1 MKFCASKRLSAAIVV
16 LALAT
21 LACNFGKPLPAATQE
36 TELPPTQTA
45 QPENNDQGLCSNP
58 LYPVK
63 MGGNLDLQKHREFY
77 WRPRLYGYDHRRP
90 R

>member
-21 LACNFGKPLPAATQE
+21 LACNFGKPPPAATQE
-36 TELPPTQTA
+36 AEIPPTQAA

-63 MGGNLDLQKHREFY
+63 VDAPGLTKHRELF
-77 WRPRLYGYDHRRP
+77 W
-90 R
+90 